1 MSRRLC
7 KVLSPAVVLFALMAL
22 SSRVARGAAS
32 DSGEARGYFDKA
44 TASFAL
50 GHYAVA
56 ADNYEKAFELK
67 PDPALLYNAAQA
79 HRLGGNKERAVTLYQ
94 NYLRLYTKAIRRT
107 EVEARIEELKKAIQR
122 DRDLAT
128 SPPTTTLPSSMPPAS
143 SAAVAEPAAP
153 ASAPSSPPPP
163 SVAPSSPALASAPAA
178 VDLKPSPAVPVLIT
192 RPEPEATDKRSLT
205 QKPLFWTAVGGG
217 VAAVVVV
224 VLIVALGGAKDPSP
238 SLGVIR

>member
-1 MSRRLC
+1 
-7 KVLSPAVVLFALMAL
+7 MAL
-22 SSRVARGAAS
+22 CAPVARGAAS

-56 ADNYEKAFELK
+56 AENYEKAFELK

-79 HRLGGNKERAVTLYQ
+79 HRLAGNKERAVTLYQ
-94 NYLRLYTKAIRRT
+94 NYLRLYAKAVRRT
-107 EVEARIEELKKAIQR
+107 EVEARIEELKKAIKR
-122 DRDLAT
+122 DHELAT

-143 SAAVAEPAAP
+143 PSTAAAEPAAP
-153 ASAPSSPPPP
+153 TPTPASPPPP
-163 SVAPSSPALASAPAA
+163 RVASTSPGAPAA
-178 VDLKPSPAVPVLIT
+178 SSAPPAIDLKPSPAAPVLVAQ
-192 RPEPEATDKRSLT
+192 PESGATDKRSLT
-205 QKPLFWTAVGGG
+205 RKPLFWTAVGGG

-238 SLGVIR
+238 SLGVVR